1 MSPLPQ
7 QTVSGLMAGHPKLV
21 PVLHVEHA
29 KHAEPLL
36 ETLVGAGI
44 MIIEVTLRSA
54 CALEVIARMVAM
66 RTPAV
71 IGAGTVTRTEQ
82 VAQAVDVGA
91 MFGVSPALTPHLAKV
106 IRDARLPF
114 LPGVCTP
121 SEALMAREAGFSE
134 LKFFPA
140 DLMGGVGWLNHIYP
154 LYPDLGFCPT
164 GGISDANSRDYLALP
179 NVLAVGGAFLAPR
192 SLIESADWRAIS
204 EQASRSVELVRS

>member
-1 MSPLPQ
+1 
-7 QTVSGLMAGHPKLV
+7 
-21 PVLHVEHA
+21 
-29 KHAEPLL
+29 
-36 ETLVGAGI
+36 
-44 MIIEVTLRSA
+44 
-54 CALEVIARMVAM
+54 
-66 RTPAV
+66 
-71 IGAGTVTRTEQ
+71 
-82 VAQAVDVGA
+82 
-91 MFGVSPALTPHLAKV
+91 
-106 IRDARLPF
+106 
-114 LPGVCTP
+114 
-121 SEALMAREAGFSE
+121 MAREAGFSE